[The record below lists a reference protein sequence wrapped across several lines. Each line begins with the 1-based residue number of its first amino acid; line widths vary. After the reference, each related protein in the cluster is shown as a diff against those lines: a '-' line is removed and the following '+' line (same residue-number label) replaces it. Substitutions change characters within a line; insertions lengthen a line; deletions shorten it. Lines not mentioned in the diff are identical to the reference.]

1 MKNAPEWGV
10 FLMEVLFSLR
20 KEKDFFILY
29 INKNGVFYLGN
40 QENNSSGK
48 TLFFPSSRVKM
59 EARSFLE

>member
-1 MKNAPEWGV
+1 MGRFFDGSP
-10 FLMEVLFSLR
+10 FSLR
-20 KEKDFFILY
+20 KEKDFFILD